1 MAGQSI
7 VPLERVEQ
15 AILLIRGVKVILDS
29 DLANLYGVETHRLNE
44 QVRRNIDRFPPD
56 FMFQLTDEEHGSLRS
71 QFAILDAGR
80 GRHRKYL
87 PYAFT
92 EHGAIMAASVLSSAK
107 AIEMSILVVRAF
119 VKLRNILATHR
130 QLVAKLIELERKLGT
145 HDRKFIVLFDAIR
158 KLMAPPR
165 SPKRRIGFVAPVVEV
180 EDGRN
185 KPRTPRS
192 SRSPRATPPPP
203 GS

>member
-7 VPLERVEQ
+7 VPLERAERV
-15 AILLIRGVKVILDS
+15 IVLIRGVKVVLDS

-44 QVRRNIDRFPPD
+44 PVRRNIERFPSD
-56 FMFQLTDEEHGSLRS
+56 FMFQLNDGEHASLRS

-130 QLVAKLIELERKLGT
+130 QLVVKLTELERRLGT
-145 HDRKFIVLFDAIR
+145 HDRKFILLFDAIR

-165 SPKRRIGFVAPVVEV
+165 SPKRRIGFVAPVAEV
-180 EDGRN
+180 KAGRS
-185 KPRTPRS
+185 KSRPSRTN
-192 SRSPRATPPPP
+192 PPPP
-203 GS
+203 RS